1 MGMLNAAAALLH
13 QNNLTITPVY
23 SPKSKPMETMPNQI
37 QSMSEPL
44 NLSSSSEN
52 GSSSPN
58 DSIILNNSHSSNG
71 SLNMHVQHKQ
81 QLQQMQQIQQIPQIQ
96 QLNTLKNQQPD
107 VIPTNGTKPTNVI
120 NNGGFKRPRQVFTM
134 EQENQL
140 ADYVRETSNYYS
152 GLSSKEVR
160 IMAFVYGVCNQVD
173 MPPGWYESHQ
183 ASFDWI
189 VGFQK
194 RTKLPPTMITGI
206 STKGSN
212 KQSKSTSSNEQKAT
226 KTVNQI
232 NGNSASHIHSIMN
245 VTPIEID

>member
-1 MGMLNAAAALLH
+1 MRMLNAAATLLH

-23 SPKSKPMETMPNQI
+23 SPKTNIVQSMPNKVQPI
-37 QSMSEPL
+37 DEPL

-58 DSIILNNSHSSNG
+58 DSVIMNYSHKSHLNGPLPVLNN
-71 SLNMHVQHKQ
+71 
-81 QLQQMQQIQQIPQIQ
+81 I
-96 QLNTLKNQQPD
+96 QPD
-107 VIPTNGTKPTNVI
+107 VIPINGINSTNFV
-120 NNGGFKRPRQVFTM
+120 NNGGFKRPRQIFTM

-173 MPPGWYESHQ
+173 MPVGWKESHQ

-189 VGFQK
+189 VGFIK

-206 STKGSN
+206 STKGSS
-212 KQSKSTSSNEQKAT
+212 KQSRSSVSNDPIQTSF
-226 KTVNQI
+226 
-232 NGNSASHIHSIMN
+232 
-245 VTPIEID
+245 